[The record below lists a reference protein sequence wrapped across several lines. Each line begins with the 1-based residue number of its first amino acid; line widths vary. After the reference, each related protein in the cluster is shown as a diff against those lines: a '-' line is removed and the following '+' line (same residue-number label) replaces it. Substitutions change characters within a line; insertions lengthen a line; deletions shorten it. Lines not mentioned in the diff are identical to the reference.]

1 MARALT
7 ASVIAELQAATVRP
21 ILLFRGEFSTGTLR
35 AWTGI
40 GDLTWNSQTWTGVGS
55 LAGISVIEESQ
66 EVAAK
71 GISVSLD
78 GISATN
84 VSLALSAARQGKPCD
99 IWLGFLNASG
109 AIIAD
114 PYLVFRGRLDVPAI
128 EDGGET
134 ATITISYESRL
145 IDLERPRG
153 RRYTHEDLQLD
164 YAGDLGLEYV
174 ALLADQ
180 PITWGTQG

>member
-1 MARALT
+1 MARSLT
-7 ASVIAELQAATVRP
+7 AAMITELQAATVRP
-21 ILLFRGEFSTGTLR
+21 VLLFRGEFSTGTLR

-40 GDLTWNSQTWTGVGS
+40 GDLSWNSQTWTGVGS

-71 GISVSLD
+71 SVSVSLD